1 MFLMQLVFF
10 IGLQNANSTNDMSKS
25 NEQEKILM
33 NGLMNQDLNTD
44 VYVSHAT
51 QTGSNML
58 NPEVRI
64 ATVNAAAGQVLVSLE
79 MLNFTAN
86 VNSFTFKIVADAS
99 ILQFVEL
106 TNKTGF
112 TGPNYQAFQ
121 NGNLLSIVYYDLG
134 AGYQPNGKIF
144 DMKFNFSGTAD
155 GSLTFQATGN
165 EVTAGIFPIDNIS
178 YTSGMVYA
186 IPTNQFIITASAGAN
201 GSISPSGSVSVPENS
216 NITFTIS
223 AAAGYQIAQVL
234 VDGSPVGTAGSYTF
248 TNVTSNHSISAS
260 FTAQS
265 LVIQST
271 TTAGG
276 SINPAGTINVTFGS
290 NQSFTITPDPNYHV
304 SDVLV
309 DGVSVGALT
318 NYTFSNV
325 TANHTIA
332 ASFAINTSVGAV
344 TTYTFSNVT
353 ANHTI
358 AASFAINTYT
368 ITASAGPNGTISPS
382 GAVTVNYGAN
392 QTFNISPAVGFTIA
406 NVLVDGVSVGA
417 VSSYTFT
424 NVTANHTITASFA
437 SNTFTITATAG
448 ANGTISPSGAVTV
461 NYGANQTFNIS
472 PAVGFTIANVL
483 VDGVSVG
490 ALSSYTFT
498 NVTANHTITAS
509 FAQSFFTITAS
520 AGLNGS
526 ISPAGT
532 VTVNYGANQSFT
544 ITPNNGYHV
553 AELLVDGVSVG
564 ALTSYTFSNVT
575 ANHTIAASF
584 SIDTF
589 VITAT
594 AGDNGTISPS
604 GTTTVNYGGS
614 QAYNITPA
622 TGYHVADVLVD
633 GVSVGAVTNYTFSN
647 VTANHIIA
655 ASFAINTYT
664 ITATSGANGSISPSG
679 TTTVNYGESQTYSIT
694 PAAGYHVADVLVD
707 GVSAGA
713 ITTYTFSNVTAN
725 HTIAASFTL
734 DSFVITASAGDNGSI
749 NPSGLVTVNYGDS
762 QIFEFLPAEG
772 FKVYAF
778 WVDNDSIGDAGSYT
792 FTNVM
797 SNHSIEVQFSLII
810 GQEEKPDRLST
821 LKTWPSPVKT
831 HLYLSLDADL
841 LSQSEWLYVITDLNG
856 KKVIE
861 GKLEKLTER
870 IDLSSIQSGL
880 FLLQLWEN
888 GQKVQTVK
896 VMKM

>member
-1 MFLMQLVFF
+1 M
-10 IGLQNANSTNDMSKS
+10 
-25 NEQEKILM
+25 
-33 NGLMNQDLNTD
+33 
-44 VYVSHAT
+44 
-51 QTGSNML
+51 
-58 NPEVRI
+58 
-64 ATVNAAAGQVLVSLE
+64 
-79 MLNFTAN
+79 
-86 VNSFTFKIVADAS
+86 
-99 ILQFVEL
+99 
-106 TNKTGF
+106 
-112 TGPNYQAFQ
+112 
-121 NGNLLSIVYYDLG
+121 
-134 AGYQPNGKIF
+134 
-144 DMKFNFSGTAD
+144 
-155 GSLTFQATGN
+155 
-165 EVTAGIFPIDNIS
+165 
-178 YTSGMVYA
+178 
-186 IPTNQFIITASAGAN
+186 
-201 GSISPSGSVSVPENS
+201 
-216 NITFTIS
+216 
-223 AAAGYQIAQVL
+223 
-234 VDGSPVGTAGSYTF
+234 
-248 TNVTSNHSISAS
+248 
-260 FTAQS
+260 
-265 LVIQST
+265 
-271 TTAGG
+271 
-276 SINPAGTINVTFGS
+276 
-290 NQSFTITPDPNYHV
+290 
-304 SDVLV
+304 
-309 DGVSVGALT
+309 
-318 NYTFSNV
+318 
-325 TANHTIA
+325 
-332 ASFAINTSVGAV
+332 
-344 TTYTFSNVT
+344 T

-406 NVLVDGVSVGA
+406 NVLVDGVSVGAVSSYTFTNVTANHTITASFASNTFTITATAGANGTISPSGAVTVNYGGNQTFNISPAVGFTIASVLVDGVSVGA

-520 AGLNGS
+520 AGPNGS

-647 VTANHIIA
+647 VTANHTIA

-725 HTIAASFTL
+725 HTIAASFAL

-831 HLYLSLDADL
+831 HLHLSLDADL

-856 KKVIE
+856 KKVFE

-870 IDLSSIQSGL
+870 IDLSSLQSGL